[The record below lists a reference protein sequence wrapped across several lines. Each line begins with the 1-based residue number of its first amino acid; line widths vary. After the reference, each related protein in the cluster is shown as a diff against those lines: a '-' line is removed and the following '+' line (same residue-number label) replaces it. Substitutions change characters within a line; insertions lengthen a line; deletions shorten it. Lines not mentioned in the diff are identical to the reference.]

1 MRQRSTSGTP
11 QGASAVR
18 AGACT
23 DATMKRV
30 LAQVSTSRRS
40 VPQYVR
46 GSGSTSTMMYRGAPF
61 YEMDPSAASSDD
73 VLVRRTSGAPSYA
86 EEFGGAVP
94 MPSYVH
100 PLSGVRGTASHGP
113 PWLPVPATRSSLAKS
128 TSLSTLG
135 GAGWEPTPR
144 ATWRDTPPIDFRFEP
159 HGENKECVED
169 GGSQSSFAA
178 KRRAESKRNAS
189 AAAAAAAPV
198 ETARSSASAR
208 RAMKPAVDI
217 SSATEGAARAR
228 GSAAAALAARSS
240 PRGSKTVSL
249 SPSPRPRTGEGSG
262 ARSRASPRPGGG
274 ASRGGKDMLTKSK
287 RRQPTRK
294 ASRTPV
300 TWNLRSSVVAPKG
313 SVEAARQ
320 QESVMQL
327 AQADLSAKLERCR
340 YLIHWAFG
348 AFEEQAREEERR
360 VASQRAYEARK
371 AAAAARK
378 AADAASGQP
387 AFVKGLRSVMA
398 NTFAGKRGVNAET
411 RTRHRIDVMKLVGV
425 LEATAQFQG
434 VELEHIKRRVLANVQ
449 RILESD
455 DERAAAAAVGSVA
468 PNSVDER
475 ELEEAFGIAR
485 ERGAS
490 ASNDDDDDD
499 ELTLDA
505 AEAECEGDI
514 IGVRRYAIFEEARVA
529 LLRAMEEGSNAEDAE
544 QEDMGMRSG
553 VQRSKD
559 FRLSLRYNGEA
570 ADEALGSSS
579 APFDRIAK
587 AMYESKIAA
596 ASWTAVALHTH
607 LAAEQRVAATRAQGC
622 CRMFMGRVEMKRV
635 LRVRTAMA
643 RFQQRG
649 VDGMRACFEG
659 WMVVSQRTILARFR
673 GCRKLREW
681 RNVVVAV
688 QKKRELFRQCF
699 WPLYIWRRETRV
711 AVVGAAKAQLLLDV
725 WRTCRQMMFLRAW
738 REHVRV
744 RVVISRE
751 VRRMQLRRLAC
762 DIEVWKD
769 KVASRRR
776 LKMMVGTKLS
786 QSLEERALPLLILR
800 YWAWGCTEARTMGY
814 GADMRDCVRRWLE
827 ARVQYQ
833 SELMA
838 LDVRLR
844 AEPQA
849 RAAAREYITP
859 PDPLAQIPLLAAP
872 AALEKQLALGG
883 TTKKFVTALSAQC
896 APMREHF
903 RSLIWI
909 EMRVNYARLWRIG
922 KKVFTLWNEAVKF
935 AHMTDAALRST
946 LGGRRF
952 VLSGMFARWSAD
964 VKRARKFRV
973 WRDGYNSVNQRRE
986 TSRRDRAALFLKRW
1000 DAFGKDRNET
1010 LRVCDARL
1018 AELTQK
1024 RAARAATA
1032 AARDAH
1038 LHRQRERY
1046 AMTHEDSV
1054 VFFERRAATQRA
1066 IKSTILDA
1074 GVNTGGNRA
1083 KILLDICYNIHDDVR
1098 RKITKDMVRVCL
1110 RGLRVQL
1117 LEARGRKLLVRA
1129 QIRNSLRIA
1138 ARFRRLYRGM
1148 PTYRRLR
1155 VQWGC
1160 FNKWLRYLGAR
1171 TTLMPPGLLIESERR
1186 RNLLLRFSMVLEAET
1201 GESQHLKPLKDP
1213 GALVGKLSASC
1224 LCAERSPR
1232 CVVALALT
1240 RLSRAVHPS
1249 PLPLSCLRPAL
1260 DRATRQTRCSSST
1273 QECSSDT

>member
-1 MRQRSTSGTP
+1 M
-11 QGASAVR
+11 
-18 AGACT
+18 
-23 DATMKRV
+23 
-30 LAQVSTSRRS
+30 
-40 VPQYVR
+40 
-46 GSGSTSTMMYRGAPF
+46 
-61 YEMDPSAASSDD
+61 
-73 VLVRRTSGAPSYA
+73 
-86 EEFGGAVP
+86 
-94 MPSYVH
+94 
-100 PLSGVRGTASHGP
+100 
-113 PWLPVPATRSSLAKS
+113 
-128 TSLSTLG
+128 
-135 GAGWEPTPR
+135 
-144 ATWRDTPPIDFRFEP
+144 PPIDFRFEP

-169 GGSQSSFAA
+169 GGSQSSFGA
-178 KRRAESKRNAS
+178 KRRAESKRTAAV
-189 AAAAAAAPV
+189 AAAATAPV
-198 ETARSSASAR
+198 EAPRSSASAR
-208 RAMKPAVDI
+208 RAAQPTAEF
-217 SSATEGAARAR
+217 SATVEGAARAR
-228 GSAAAALAARSS
+228 GSATAALAARSS

-249 SPSPRPRTGEGSG
+249 SPSPRPRSGEGGS
-262 ARSRASPRPGGG
+262 ARSRASPRPSSGR
-274 ASRGGKDMLTKSK
+274 SRGGKDMLTKST
-287 RRQPTRK
+287 RRKPTRK

-340 YLIHWAFG
+340 YLIQWAFG

-360 VASQRAYEARK
+360 AASQRAYEARK

-387 AFVKGLRSVMA
+387 AFAKGLRSVMA
-398 NTFAGKRGVNAET
+398 NTFAGKRAAKAET

-425 LEATAQFQG
+425 LQATAQFQG

-449 RILESD
+449 RILEID
-455 DERAAAAAVGSVA
+455 DERAAAAAAGSIA
-468 PNSVDER
+468 PNSVDAR

-485 ERGAS
+485 ERSVGAS
-490 ASNDDDDDD
+490 AADAANDGED
-499 ELTLDA
+499 ELTLSA
-505 AEAECEGDI
+505 AEAECEGAI

-529 LLRAMEEGSNAEDAE
+529 LSRAMEEGSKDEDAE
-544 QEDMGMRSG
+544 QHDIEMHRGA
-553 VQRSKD
+553 QRSKD

-579 APFDRIAK
+579 VAFDRVAT
-587 AMYESKIAA
+587 AMYESHIAA

-622 CRMFMGRVEMKRV
+622 CRMFLGRVEMKRI

-643 RFQQRG
+643 RFKQRG

-659 WMVVSQRTILARFR
+659 WMVVSQRTVLARFR

-681 RNVVVAV
+681 RNVVAALH
-688 QKKRELFRQCF
+688 KKRALFRQCF
-699 WPLYIWRRETRV
+699 WPLYVWRRETRV
-711 AVVGAAKAQLLLDV
+711 AVVGAAKAEVLLSV
-725 WRTCRQMMFLRAW
+725 WTTCRQMMFLRAW
-738 REHVRV
+738 RAHVRV
-744 RVVISRE
+744 RVVINRE
-751 VRRMQLRRLAC
+751 VHRMELRRLAC
-762 DIEVWKD
+762 DMQVWKE

-776 LKMMVGTKLS
+776 LKMMVSTKLNH
-786 QSLEERALPLLILR
+786 SLEERALPLLVLR
-800 YWAWGCTEARTMGY
+800 YWAWGCTKARTMGY

-838 LDVRLR
+838 LDVRLH

-872 AALEKQLALGG
+872 AALEKQLTLGG
-883 TTKKFVTALSAQC
+883 KTKNFVVALSEQC

-903 RSLIWI
+903 RSMIWV
-909 EMRVNYARLWRIG
+909 EMRVNYARLWRVG
-922 KKVFTLWNEAVKF
+922 KKVFTLWNEAVTF
-935 AHMTDAALRST
+935 AHMTDAALLST

-964 VKRARKFRV
+964 VKRTRKFRV
-973 WRDGYNSVNQRRE
+973 WRDGYKSVDQRRE

-1000 DAFGKDRNET
+1000 DAFGKDRNAT

-1018 AELTQK
+1018 AELTKK

-1032 AARDAH
+1032 AARNAH

-1054 VFFERRAATQRA
+1054 VFFERRAVTQRA

-1074 GVNTGGNRA
+1074 GINTGGNRA
-1083 KILLDICYNIHDDVR
+1083 KILLDICYNIHEDVR
-1098 RKITKDMVRVCL
+1098 RKITQDMVRTCL

-1171 TTLMPPGLLIESERR
+1171 TTLMPPGLLIVSERR
-1186 RNLLLRFSMVLEAET
+1186 RNLLLRFSMVLETET
-1201 GESQHLKPLKDP
+1201 SESPHLMPLKDP
-1213 GALVGKLSASC
+1213 GALVGKLGAF
-1224 LCAERSPR
+1224 
-1232 CVVALALT
+1232 
-1240 RLSRAVHPS
+1240 
-1249 PLPLSCLRPAL
+1249 CLRRTLSAW
-1260 DRATRQTRCSSST
+1260 S
-1273 QECSSDT
+1273 